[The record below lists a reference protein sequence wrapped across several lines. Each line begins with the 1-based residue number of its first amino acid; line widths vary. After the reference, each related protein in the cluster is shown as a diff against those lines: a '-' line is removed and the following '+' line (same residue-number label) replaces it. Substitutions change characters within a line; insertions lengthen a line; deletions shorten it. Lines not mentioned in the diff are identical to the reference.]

1 VYFITDLLKQ
11 FATISEQARI
21 ELAGFITKR
30 ELPKGT
36 LLLEQGKTCKHLN
49 FLESGFARAFYYQ
62 NGKEI
67 TSWFAF
73 ENDIVASMYSFTAQK
88 PSFESIEIV
97 ETSVLHS
104 LTYDQLQQLY
114 QKYPEFNLIGRL
126 LTEKYFIEL
135 EERILSLQIQSAK
148 ERYQKILK
156 NQPELLQRAS
166 LGHIASYLGISQ
178 ETLSRIRA
186 NI

>member
-1 VYFITDLLKQ
+1 MNFITEILKQ

-21 ELAGFITKR
+21 VLAEVITKR
-30 ELPKGT
+30 EFPKGT

-49 FLESGFARAFYYQ
+49 FLESGFARAFYFHD
-62 NGKEI
+62 GKEI
-67 TSWFAF
+67 TTWFAF
-73 ENDIVASMYSFTAQK
+73 EDDIVVSMYSFTTQK
-88 PSFESIEIV
+88 PSLENIEIV
-97 ETSVLHS
+97 ETSVLHCIS
-104 LTYDQLQQLY
+104 YDHLQQLY

-126 LTEKYFIEL
+126 LIEKYFIEL
-135 EERILSLQIQSAK
+135 EERISSLQMQSAK
-148 ERYQKILK
+148 ERYQGILN
-156 NQPELLQRAS
+156 NQPKLLQRAS

>member
-11 FATISEQARI
+11 FATISEPASI
-21 ELAGFITKR
+21 ELAGFIIKR

-36 LLLEQGKTCKHLN
+36 FLLEQGKTCKHLN
-49 FLESGFARAFYYQ
+49 FLESGFARAFYYKV
-62 NGKEI
+62 GKEI
-67 TSWFAF
+67 TTWFAF
-73 ENDIVASMYSFTAQK
+73 EHDIVASMYSFTAQK
-88 PSFESIEIV
+88 PSLENIEII
-97 ETSVLHS
+97 ETSVVHS
-104 LTYDQLQQLY
+104 ITYDQLQQLY

-126 LTEKYFIEL
+126 LIEKYFIEL
-135 EERILSLQIQSAK
+135 EERILSLQIQPAK
-148 ERYQKILK
+148 ERYQKILQ

-186 NI
+186 DI